1 MEENLYN
8 DLLIELECPVCSNY
22 MSPPI
27 RQCATGH
34 SVCEPC
40 RQRLEQCALCTG
52 QFTDSR
58 NIALEAL
65 AVKMKYPCINR
76 MSGCIV
82 TLSYNEREIHELH
95 CKFRGFRCA
104 MEKCLWMGPLEELKD
119 HWASKKMMSKP
130 YQASNVCHTKIKAS
144 SYYVNIVEAY
154 GSFFWFKC
162 KLCNKRLYWAV
173 QYIGKPNVAENF
185 FYEIEVFRQGRTKR
199 KILLSDY
206 CQSIEMENEDLLKEG
221 MCICIS
227 TELVEHFVSDDQLV
241 YYMRIHPVVVKG
253 SSGQKNEVAPTEKL
267 QFKDKKHQRDRS
279 KGPAAQNKSKELKIK
294 KNVVKG
300 KDKQTQEGFVV
311 V

>member
-1 MEENLYN
+1 MEEKLYN

-40 RQRLEQCALCTG
+40 RQRLEQCALCKG
-52 QFTDSR
+52 QFTESR
-58 NIALEAL
+58 NIALEGL

-76 MSGCIV
+76 MSGCV
-82 TLSYNEREIHELH
+82 AALSYNEREIHELR
-95 CKFRGFRCA
+95 CTYRGFRCG
-104 MEKCLWMGPLEELKD
+104 MEKCLWIGPLEELKD
-119 HWASKKMMSKP
+119 HWASKKITSKP
-130 YQASNVCHTKIKAS
+130 YQASNVCHTKIKAG
-144 SYYVNIVEAY
+144 SYYVNIVEAH

-173 QYIGKPNVAENF
+173 QYIGKPDEAENF

-221 MCICIS
+221 VCICVS

-253 SSGQKNEVAPTEKL
+253 FGQKGEVAPSEKF